1 MASSSRAWVVWL
13 LRPRDGRRCGE
24 DQEVFGDRKSEL
36 VELGSED
43 YSSGKYTCDLKT
55 SAIEFRIGA
64 GVTRPIIM
72 QERAT

>member
-1 MASSSRAWVVWL
+1 
-13 LRPRDGRRCGE
+13 
-24 DQEVFGDRKSEL
+24 VFGDRKSEL